1 MLLQRAITAAILAP
15 LVILVILFAS
25 TAVFAAVAAVA
36 FLAALWEW
44 ARLSG
49 LKSVALQAVWLIVSA
64 AVFVPLWMARFTLVA
79 PAVVGLGV
87 LWWLVACIWL
97 RHFAYGA
104 APTLENRALKLLAG
118 VFVIFPAWVAVITI
132 HAGLPHGHGLALLSL
147 VIVWAADIGAYFSGR
162 TFGKRKLAPQIS
174 PGKTWAGAYGALA
187 AGVVVTAL
195 GGWWLLDVHG
205 GQLIGLA
212 VLAAVTVGASIVGD
226 LIESLMKRHAQ
237 VKDSGTMIP
246 GHGGM
251 MDRLDSVFA
260 ALPVFAAG
268 VMLLNLFSAVG

>member
-15 LVILVILFAS
+15 LVILLILFAS
-25 TAVFAAVAAVA
+25 TAVFAAVAAAA

-44 ARLSG
+44 VRLSG
-49 LKSVALQAVWLIVSA
+49 LKSVALQAILLIVAA
-64 AVFVPLWMARFTLVA
+64 AVFALLWMARLTLVT
-79 PAVVGLGV
+79 PTVIGLGV
-87 LWWLVACIWL
+87 LWWLVACFWL

-118 VFVIFPAWVAVITI
+118 ALVIFPAWVALITI
-132 HAGLPHGHGLALLSL
+132 HAGVPRGHGLALLSL
-147 VIVWAADIGAYFSGR
+147 VIVWSADIGAYFSGR

-187 AGVVVTAL
+187 AGVLVTAL
-195 GGWWLLDVHG
+195 GGWWLLDIRN
-205 GQLIGLA
+205 GQLVGLA

-226 LIESLMKRHAQ
+226 LVESLMKRHAQ

-246 GHGGM
+246 GHGGI

-268 VMLLNLFSAVG
+268 VMLLNLFSAAG

>member
-1 MLLQRAITAAILAP
+1 MLLQRVITAAILAP
-15 LVILVILFAS
+15 LVILIILFSS
-25 TAVFAAVAAVA
+25 TVVFAFVAAAA

-44 ARLSG
+44 SRLSG
-49 LKSVALQAVWLIVSA
+49 LKSVVLQVVWLVVSA
-64 AVFVPLWMARFTLVA
+64 AVFVLLWTVRTTIVA
-79 PAVVGLGV
+79 PAVVSLGV
-87 LWWLVACIWL
+87 IWWLIACFWL

-104 APTLENRALKLLAG
+104 APTQENRALKLLAG
-118 VFVIFPAWVAVITI
+118 SLVVFPAWVAAITI
-132 HAGLPHGHGLALLSL
+132 HASLPHGHGFTLLAL

-187 AGVVVTAL
+187 AGILVAEL
-195 GGWWLLDVHG
+195 GSWWLLDVRD
-205 GQLIGLA
+205 GQLVGLA
-212 VLAAVTVGASIVGD
+212 LLAAVTVSASIVGD
-226 LIESLMKRHAQ
+226 LVESLMKRHAQ
-237 VKDSGTMIP
+237 VKDSGSMIP

-268 VMLLNLFSAVG
+268 VMLLHLFDAAR